1 MDDMSFESTYP
12 VKSLQQKV
20 QKKIIT
26 RGLKKTLFA
35 TILFV
40 TDAFLL
46 FLSFSI
52 ASFIKFDG
60 VFITNLFSLE
70 YVPSFYLILIIF
82 SLSYLF
88 NRLYSFK
95 TYLFW
100 DEMKNILKASFFSL
114 IVILFISFLGKIY
127 YSRFVVVI
135 GITLFVLFEFI
146 WRYLYRKILYKYNL
160 FRTNVLVIGA
170 GEMGKII
177 SQKIK
182 AHTFTTYDIIGFLD
196 DDDKKSNNTINDS
209 KVLGKI
215 EDIDKIIG
223 KVSIDEVIIAIPTA
237 KREELSEIISH
248 LEGKVRRIKFI
259 PDMYQLITF
268 STDIQ
273 DFDGVMAIS
282 SSQGLLN
289 PANRILKR
297 SFDIVFGLVGL
308 LFFLPLYI
316 IIGLKIKH
324 EDGGP
329 ILFKHTRIGKDLQEF
344 KMYKFRTMVPNAEQ
358 KLQEML
364 EKDEK
369 LREEFYKN
377 FKLKDD
383 PRITKIGNFLR
394 KSSLDEFPQF
404 LNVIKGDMSIVGPRP
419 VVKKEVDMYYGK
431 EVAQRV
437 FTVKPGITG
446 MWQANGRSDV
456 EDYDERI
463 SLDLYYIRNWS
474 LWLDIVII
482 LKTIKSVLNRS
493 GAY

>member
-35 TILFV
+35 IILFL

-100 DEMKNILKASFFSL
+100 DEMKNVLKASFFSL
-114 IVILFISFLGKIY
+114 VVILFISFLGKIY

-160 FRTNVLVIGA
+160 LRTNVLVIGA
-170 GEMGKII
+170 GRMGKII

-196 DDDKKSNNTINDS
+196 DDDKKLNNIINDS

-215 EDIDKIIG
+215 EDIDKIID
-223 KVSIDEVIIAIPTA
+223 KVTIDEVIIAIPTA
-237 KREELSEIISH
+237 KREKLSEIISH

-259 PDMYQLITF
+259 PDMYQLVTF

-289 PANRILKR
+289 PVNRILKR
-297 SFDIVFGLVGL
+297 CFDIIGG
-308 LFFLPLYI
+308 
-316 IIGLKIKH
+316 IIGLIIFLFLTIYVWIRVKLEDKGPVFFKQRRIGQGGKDIYILKYRSMIENAEEVLFKMMEEDPKIK
-324 EDGGP
+324 
-329 ILFKHTRIGKDLQEF
+329 
-344 KMYKFRTMVPNAEQ
+344 
-358 KLQEML
+358 
-364 EKDEK
+364 
-369 LREEFYKN
+369 EEYLTNK
-377 FKLKDD
+377 KLKND
-383 PRITKIGNFLR
+383 PRITKIGEFLR

-404 LNVIKGDMSIVGPRP
+404 INVLKGDMSIVGPRP
-419 VVKKEVDMYYGK
+419 YLHREIPDMKESYYNII
-431 EVAQRV
+431 R
-437 FTVKPGITG
+437 VKPGITG
-446 MWQANGRSDV
+446 MWQVSGRNDV
-456 EDYDERI
+456 DFEERLKLDE
-463 SLDLYYIRNWS
+463 YYVRNWS

-482 LKTIKSVLNRS
+482 LKTIKSVLERR